1 MKTGLKERRRA
12 KRLPILETFSLFCS
26 IPKLGPVRQAVLDV
40 SELGMGVVVA
50 DDTPTSEHLPADKV
64 IEVAIFLN
72 PSLSIPLKARVVRT
86 VQIEGVGTQVGLEF
100 SDRKSPGFRAVSAFL
115 KMLDEIGA
123 AASIGKTSKP

>member
-1 MKTGLKERRRA
+1 MKERRRA

-26 IPKLGPVRQAVLDV
+26 IPKLGPVRQSVSDV
-40 SELGMGVVVA
+40 SELGMGVVIN
-50 DDTPTSEHLPADKV
+50 DDTPTQGELPADKT

-86 VQIEGVGTQVGLEF
+86 VRIEGIGTQVGLEF
-100 SDRKSPGFRAVSAFL
+100 TDRKSPGFRAVNAFL

-123 AASIGKTSKP
+123 AVSISKSSKS